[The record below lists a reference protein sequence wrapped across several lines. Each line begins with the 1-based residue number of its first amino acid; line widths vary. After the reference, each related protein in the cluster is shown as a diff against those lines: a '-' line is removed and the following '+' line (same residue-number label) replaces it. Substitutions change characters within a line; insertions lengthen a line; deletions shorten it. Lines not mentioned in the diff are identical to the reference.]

1 MVFFVGFF
9 AFIFAVGCPDLGG
22 SAVVLEFSVP
32 LKANGISDGGPFGC
46 KVIELWRRVCSPQER
61 PLAKQDRQ
69 TYGFAGRE
77 TRKKLRLSI
86 ERR

>member
-9 AFIFAVGCPDLGG
+9 AFIFVAGCSGLGD

-32 LKANGISDGGPFGC
+32 LKANGISDGVPFGC
-46 KVIELWRRVCSPQER
+46 KVIELWRRVCSPR
-61 PLAKQDRQ
+61 DCPLAKQDRQ